1 VWRLDDVG
9 RLEVEGYGFV
19 HVPSAPGTHELSV
32 AMWRPVGTPA
42 QELAAF
48 FVGGA
53 PALATTSVLFSAA
66 SERYRLVTAP
76 SGTVHARV
84 ECIHRFLDAEGVEA

>member
-1 VWRLDDVG
+1 MG

-19 HVPSAPGTHELSV
+19 HVPTAPGAHELSCPL
-32 AMWRPVGTPA
+32 WRPVGTPA

-53 PALATTSVLFSAA
+53 PALTATSVLFSAA
-66 SERYRLVTAP
+66 SERFRLVTAP
-76 SGTVHARV
+76 SGTVHVRLDAV
-84 ECIHRFLDAEGVEA
+84 HRFLDAEGVEA